1 METAARHHHKGSTW
15 LDSGGLP
22 HTEDLHIAERI
33 RRDGDMLV
41 MDFTFEDP
49 GAFTTPWSAQVKFER
64 VQDGSMIETIF
75 TISDELRFRER
86 FLGVPSPI
94 SIRR

>member
-1 METAARHHHKGSTW
+1 ME
-15 LDSGGLP
+15 
-22 HTEDLHIAERI
+22 
-33 RRDGDMLV
+33 
-41 MDFTFEDP
+41 FTFEDP
-49 GAFTTPWSAQVKFER
+49 GAFTKPWSVQLEYER

-94 SIRR
+94 PIRR